1 MTHKTKQFQPVKKRK
16 QHSPEFLSEA
26 LKLAERIGVAA
37 AARELSLYESQL
49 YAWRSKL
56 QQQMSS
62 SERESELAAENARL
76 KRQLA
81 EQAEELA
88 ILQKGRDILCE
99 SSEMKYVFIE
109 KHQAEFSIK
118 AMCRVLR
125 VARSGWYT
133 WCQRRTRISTRQ
145 QFRQHCDS
153 VVLAAFTRSK
163 QRYGAPRL
171 TDELRAQ
178 GYPFNVKTVA
188 ASLRRQGLRAKAS
201 RKFSPVSYRAH
212 GLPVSE
218 NLLEQDFYA
227 SGPNQ
232 KWAGDITYLRTDEGW
247 LYLAVVI
254 DLWSR
259 AVIGWSMSPRMTAQ
273 LACDALQMALWRR
286 KRPRNVIVHTD
297 RGGQYCS
304 ADYQAQLKRH
314 NLRGSMSAKGCCYD
328 NACVESFFH
337 SLKVECIHGER
348 FISREIMR
356 ATVFNYIECDYNRWR
371 RHSWCGGLSPEQFEN
386 KNLA

>member
-1 MTHKTKQFQPVKKRK
+1 MTKPASTSKKPRK
-16 QHSPEFLSEA
+16 QYTPEFRNEA

-49 YAWRSKL
+49 YAWRSKINNAR
-56 QQQMSS
+56 SS
-62 SERESELAAENARL
+62 SEREQEMSVEIARL

-88 ILQKGRDILCE
+88 IPPKGRDILRE
-99 SSEMKYVFIE
+99 APEMKYVFTE
-109 KHQAEFSIK
+109 KHRAEFSVK
-118 AMCRVLR
+118 AICRVLR
-125 VARSGWYT
+125 VARSGWYA
-133 WCQRRTRISTRQ
+133 WRLRRQQITPRQ
-145 QFRQHCDS
+145 QFRLVCDTA
-153 VVLAAFTRSK
+153 VRQAFTEAK

-171 TDELRAQ
+171 ADELPE
-178 GYPFNVKTVA
+178 YNVKTIA
-188 ASLRRQGLRAKAS
+188 ASLRRQGLRAKAA
-201 RKFSPVSYRAH
+201 RKFSPVRYREH

-218 NLLEQDFYA
+218 NLLKQDFYA

-259 AVIGWSMSPRMTAQ
+259 AVIGWSMSSRMTAQ

-286 KRPRNVIVHTD
+286 KRPENVIVHTD

-304 ADYQAQLKRH
+304 ADYLALLKRH
-314 NLRGSMSAKGCCYD
+314 NLHGSMSAKGCCYD
-328 NACVESFFH
+328 NACAESFFH

-348 FISREIMR
+348 LISREIMR
-356 ATVFNYIECDYNRWR
+356 MTVFNYIECDYNRWR
-371 RHSWCGGLSPEQFEN
+371 RHSACGGLSPEQFEN
-386 KNLA
+386 QNLA

>member
-1 MTHKTKQFQPVKKRK
+1 MTKTVSTSKKPRK
-16 QHSPEFLSEA
+16 QHSPEFRSEA
-26 LKLAERIGVAA
+26 LKLAERIGVTA
-37 AARELSLYESQL
+37 AARELSLYESKR
-49 YAWRSKL
+49 YNWRSK
-56 QQQMSS
+56 QQNQQTS
-62 SERESELAAENARL
+62 SERELEMSTEIARL

-81 EQAEELA
+81 ERDEELA
-88 ILQKGRDILCE
+88 ILPKGRDILRE
-99 SSEMKYVFIE
+99 APEMKYVFIE

-201 RKFSPVSYRAH
+201 RKFSPVCYRAH

-337 SLKVECIHGER
+337 SLKVECIHGEH

>member
-1 MTHKTKQFQPVKKRK
+1 
-16 QHSPEFLSEA
+16 
-26 LKLAERIGVAA
+26 
-37 AARELSLYESQL
+37 
-49 YAWRSKL
+49 
-56 QQQMSS
+56 
-62 SERESELAAENARL
+62 
-76 KRQLA
+76 
-81 EQAEELA
+81 
-88 ILQKGRDILCE
+88 
-99 SSEMKYVFIE
+99 MKYVFIE
-109 KHQAEFSIK
+109 NHRAEFSIK

-125 VARSGWYT
+125 AARSGWYV
-133 WCQRRTRISTRQ
+133 WLRHRHQMSLRQ
-145 QFRQHCDS
+145 QFRLTCD
-153 VVLAAFTRSK
+153 AAVHKAFFEAK

-171 TDELRAQ
+171 ADEM
-178 GYPFNVKTVA
+178 PEFNIKTIA

-212 GLPVSE
+212 GLPVLE
-218 NLLEQDFYA
+218 NLLEQDFSA

-259 AVIGWSMSPRMTAQ
+259 AVIGWSMSLRMTAQ

-286 KRPRNVIVHTD
+286 RRPESVIVHTD

-304 ADYQAQLKRH
+304 GDYQALLKRH
-314 NLRGSMSAKGCCYD
+314 NLRGSMSAKGYCYD

-337 SLKVECIHGER
+337 SLKVEYIHGER
-348 FISREIMR
+348 FSSREIMR

-371 RHSWCGGLSPEQFEN
+371 RHSACGGLSPEQFEN
-386 KNLA
+386 HNLA

>member
-1 MTHKTKQFQPVKKRK
+1 MTKPVSTSKKPRK
-16 QHSPEFLSEA
+16 QHTPEFRNEA
-26 LKLAERIGVAA
+26 LKLAERVGIAA

-49 YAWRSKL
+49 YAWRSKINNARC
-56 QQQMSS
+56 S
-62 SERESELAAENARL
+62 SEREQEMSVEIARL

-81 EQAEELA
+81 ERDEELA
-88 ILQKGRDILCE
+88 IPPKGRDILRE
-99 SSEMKYVFIE
+99 APEMKYVFIE
-109 KHQAEFSIK
+109 KHRAEFSVK

-125 VARSGWYT
+125 VARSGWYA
-133 WCQRRTRISTRQ
+133 WRLRRHQITPRQ
-145 QFRQHCDS
+145 QFRLVCDAA
-153 VVLAAFTRSK
+153 VRKAFTDAK

-171 TDELRAQ
+171 TDELPE
-178 GYPFNVKTVA
+178 YNVKTIA
-188 ASLRRQGLRAKAS
+188 ASLRRQGLRAKAA
-201 RKFSPVSYRAH
+201 RKFSPVSYREH

-218 NLLEQDFYA
+218 NLLKQDFYA

-259 AVIGWSMSPRMTAQ
+259 AVIGWSMSSRMTAQ

-286 KRPRNVIVHTD
+286 KRPGNVIVHTD

-304 ADYQAQLKRH
+304 ADYQALLKRH
-314 NLRGSMSAKGCCYD
+314 NLHGSMSAKGCCYD
-328 NACVESFFH
+328 NACAESFFH

-356 ATVFNYIECDYNRWR
+356 TTVFNYIECDYNRWR
-371 RHSWCGGLSPEQFEN
+371 RHSACGGLSPEQFEN
-386 KNLA
+386 QNLA

>member
-1 MTHKTKQFQPVKKRK
+1 MTKPASTSKKPRK
-16 QHSPEFLSEA
+16 QYTPEFRNEA

-49 YAWRSKL
+49 YAWRSKINNAR
-56 QQQMSS
+56 SS
-62 SERESELAAENARL
+62 SEREQEMAVEIARL

-88 ILQKGRDILCE
+88 IPPKGRDILRE
-99 SSEMKYVFIE
+99 APEMKYVFIE
-109 KHQAEFSIK
+109 KHRAEFSVK
-118 AMCRVLR
+118 AICRVLR
-125 VARSGWYT
+125 VARSGWYA
-133 WCQRRTRISTRQ
+133 WRLRRQQITPRQ
-145 QFRQHCDS
+145 QFRLVCDTA
-153 VVLAAFTRSK
+153 VRQAFTEAK

-171 TDELRAQ
+171 ADELPE
-178 GYPFNVKTVA
+178 YNVKTIA
-188 ASLRRQGLRAKAS
+188 ASLRRQGLRAKAA
-201 RKFSPVSYRAH
+201 RKFSPVRYREH

-218 NLLEQDFYA
+218 NLLKQDFYA

-259 AVIGWSMSPRMTAQ
+259 AVIGWSMSSRMTAQ

-286 KRPRNVIVHTD
+286 KRPENVIVHTD

-304 ADYQAQLKRH
+304 ADYLALLKRH
-314 NLRGSMSAKGCCYD
+314 NLHGSMSAKGCCYD
-328 NACVESFFH
+328 NACAESFFH

-348 FISREIMR
+348 LISREIMR
-356 ATVFNYIECDYNRWR
+356 MTVFNYIECDYNRWR
-371 RHSWCGGLSPEQFEN
+371 RHSACGGLSPEQFEN
-386 KNLA
+386 QNLA

>member
-1 MTHKTKQFQPVKKRK
+1 MTKTVSTSKKPRK
-16 QHSPEFLSEA
+16 QHSPEFRSEA
-26 LKLAERIGVAA
+26 LKLAERIGVTA
-37 AARELSLYESQL
+37 AARELSLYESPL
-49 YAWRSKL
+49 YNWRSK
-56 QQQMSS
+56 QQNQQTS
-62 SERESELAAENARL
+62 SERELEMSTEIARL

-81 EQAEELA
+81 ERDEELA
-88 ILQKGRDILCE
+88 ILPKGRDILRE
-99 SSEMKYVFIE
+99 APEMKYVFIE

-337 SLKVECIHGER
+337 SLKVECIHGEH

>member
-1 MTHKTKQFQPVKKRK
+1 MTKTVSTSKKPRK
-16 QHSPEFLSEA
+16 QHSPEFRSEA
-26 LKLAERIGVAA
+26 LKLAERIGVTT

-49 YAWRSKL
+49 YNWRSK
-56 QQQMSS
+56 QQNQQTS
-62 SERESELAAENARL
+62 SERELEMSTEIARL

-81 EQAEELA
+81 ERDEELA
-88 ILQKGRDILCE
+88 ILPKGRDILRE
-99 SSEMKYVFIE
+99 APEMKYVFIE

-337 SLKVECIHGER
+337 SLKVECIHGEH

>member
-1 MTHKTKQFQPVKKRK
+1 MTKTVSTSKKPRK
-16 QHSPEFLSEA
+16 QHSPEFRSEA
-26 LKLAERIGVAA
+26 LKLAERIGVTA
-37 AARELSLYESQL
+37 AARELSLYESLL
-49 YAWRSKL
+49 YNWRSK
-56 QQQMSS
+56 QQNQQTS
-62 SERESELAAENARL
+62 SERELEMSTEIARL

-81 EQAEELA
+81 ERDEELA
-88 ILQKGRDILCE
+88 ILPKGRDILRE
-99 SSEMKYVFIE
+99 APEMKYVFIE

-232 KWAGDITYLRTDEGW
+232 KWAGDITYLHTDEGW

-337 SLKVECIHGER
+337 SLKVECIHGEH

-386 KNLA
+386 QNLA

>member
-1 MTHKTKQFQPVKKRK
+1 MTKTVSTSKKPRK
-16 QHSPEFLSEA
+16 QHSPEFRSEA
-26 LKLAERIGVAA
+26 LKLAERIGVTA
-37 AARELSLYESQL
+37 AARELSLYESLL
-49 YAWRSKL
+49 YNWRSK
-56 QQQMSS
+56 QQNQQTS
-62 SERESELAAENARL
+62 SERELEMSTEIARL

-81 EQAEELA
+81 ERDEELA
-88 ILQKGRDILCE
+88 ILPKGRDILRE
-99 SSEMKYVFIE
+99 APEMKYVFIE

-153 VVLAAFTRSK
+153 VVLASFTRSK

-178 GYPFNVKTVA
+178 GYSFNVKTVA

-337 SLKVECIHGER
+337 SLKVECIHGEH

-386 KNLA
+386 QNLA

>member
-1 MTHKTKQFQPVKKRK
+1 MTQPVSISKKPRK
-16 QHSPEFLSEA
+16 QHTPEFRNEA

-49 YAWRSKL
+49 YAWRSKQ

-62 SERESELAAENARL
+62 SERESELAAENVRL

-88 ILQKGRDILCE
+88 ILPKGRDILRE
-99 SSEMKYVFIE
+99 APEMKYVFIE
-109 KHQAEFSIK
+109 NHRAEFSIK

-125 VARSGWYT
+125 VARSGWYV
-133 WCQRRTRISTRQ
+133 WLRRRYQMSLRQ
-145 QFRQHCDS
+145 QFRLICD
-153 VVLAAFTRSK
+153 AAVHKAFFEAK

-171 TDELRAQ
+171 ADEL
-178 GYPFNVKTVA
+178 PEFNIKTIA
-188 ASLRRQGLRAKAS
+188 ASLRRQGLRVKAS

-212 GLPVSE
+212 GLPVLE
-218 NLLEQDFYA
+218 NLLEQDFSA

-259 AVIGWSMSPRMTAQ
+259 AVNGWSMSPRMTAQ

-286 KRPRNVIVHTD
+286 RRPESVIVHTD

-304 ADYQAQLKRH
+304 GDYQALLKRH
-314 NLRGSMSAKGCCYD
+314 NLRGSMSAKGYCYD

-348 FISREIMR
+348 FSSREIMR

-371 RHSWCGGLSPEQFEN
+371 RHSTCGGLSPEQFEN
-386 KNLA
+386 HNLA

>member
-1 MTHKTKQFQPVKKRK
+1 MTKTVSTSKKPRK
-16 QHSPEFLSEA
+16 QHSPEFRSEA
-26 LKLAERIGVAA
+26 LKLAERIGVTAA
-37 AARELSLYESQL
+37 AHELSLYESQL
-49 YAWRSKL
+49 YNWRSK
-56 QQQMSS
+56 QQNQQTS
-62 SERESELAAENARL
+62 SERELEMSTEIARL

-81 EQAEELA
+81 ERDEELA
-88 ILQKGRDILCE
+88 ILPKGRDILRE
-99 SSEMKYVFIE
+99 APEMKYVFIE

-297 RGGQYCS
+297 REGQYCS

-337 SLKVECIHGER
+337 SLKVECIHGEH

-386 KNLA
+386 QNLA